1 MDANTNSPHAID
13 DEKVPRRRSKR
24 RRVGEIAVRIVF
36 DFNERRFLSTLLA

>member
-13 DEKVPRRRSKR
+13 DEKVPVAVKR